1 MKYGLLYYKDTDN
14 IGDDIQT
21 YAQERFLPKV
31 DYLIDRENLEL
42 FVPDKK
48 EKVKLIMNAWYIHDI
63 FNFDI
68 SPYIEPLYIS
78 MFLKKVPYEG
88 GITIGTDYLNPN
100 VLESFKKYG
109 PVGTR
114 DMHTKKILDQLE
126 VPNYFSGCMTLT
138 LNKFEGV
145 KKEDYIVVVG
155 LNDKEIN
162 YIKKKTK
169 RKVIKFV
176 QDVKKGSFSNES
188 WDERKKRVE
197 DTLKLYQGA
206 HMVITT
212 KLHCSLPCL
221 ALGTPILLLYDT
233 SFAENKDRIGT
244 FLPYLNHVNREDFL
258 ISNID
263 FDNPKKNSTKY
274 LELRKQLE
282 EKCID
287 FVKNVNNTND
297 YLMEIADYKAYLTKS
312 RNMRTLPIRL
322 VNTLQGTYEKE
333 CKKSAKMHDQL
344 EEFNHLKKE
353 YNKLLEEYRSLDAK
367 LNRTIEFRIKRVIK
381 KIKHLIFKNSSIKD

>member
-1 MKYGLLYYKDTDN
+1 
-14 IGDDIQT
+14 
-21 YAQERFLPKV
+21 
-31 DYLIDRENLEL
+31 
-42 FVPDKK
+42 
-48 EKVKLIMNAWYIHDI
+48 
-63 FNFDI
+63 
-68 SPYIEPLYIS
+68 

-88 GITIGTDYLNPN
+88 GITVGTDYLNAN
-100 VLESFKKYG
+100 VLECFKKYG

-114 DMHTKKILDQLE
+114 DMHTKKILDKLAI
-126 VPNYFSGCMTLT
+126 PNYFSGCMTLT

-197 DTLKLYQGA
+197 EVLKLYQGA

-244 FLPYLNHVNREDFL
+244 FLPYLNYINRENFL
-258 ISNID
+258 TSDID
-263 FDNPKKNSTKY
+263 FDNPKQNSTKY
-274 LELRKQLE
+274 LKLRKQLE
-282 EKCID
+282 ERCIE
-287 FVKNVNNTND
+287 FVKKSHNIDEPLLEV
-297 YLMEIADYKAYLTKS
+297 ADYEKYLIKS
-312 RNMRTLPIRL
+312 RNMRVLPIRL
-322 VNTLQGTYEKE
+322 VSTLQRTYEKE
-333 CKKSAKMHDQL
+333 CKKSAKMHDQVDEL
-344 EEFNHLKKE
+344 NHLKKE
-353 YNKLLEEYRSLDAK
+353 YDKLLEEYRLLDAK
-367 LNRTIEFRIKRVIK
+367 LNKTIEFRIKRVIR
-381 KIKHLIFKNSSIKD
+381 KIKQLISKNGSIKD